1 MLSFFPENGFLGTGA
16 TFEEDLTLVVQL
28 MMGIMLILGAV
39 LARRKRYK
47 AHGIC
52 QTTVLLL
59 NLIMIALVML
69 PSFRVQVAPALPH
82 VFRKRYY
89 IVATVHGLLGMAAE
103 LLGLYIAA
111 VAGTKLVPQPLRFSR
126 WKPWMRAELMLWWI
140 VLLGGIATY
149 YVWYIAA
156 VS

>member
-1 MLSFFPENGFLGTGA
+1 MFSFFPANGFLGTGA
-16 TFEEDLTLVVQL
+16 TFEADLTLVVQL
-28 MMGIMLILGAV
+28 IMGIALILGAV
-39 LARRKRYK
+39 LARRKCYK
-47 AHGIC
+47 AHSIC
-52 QTTVLLL
+52 QTAVLVL

-89 IVATVHGLLGMAAE
+89 TVAAVHGLLGVAAE
-103 LLGLYIAA
+103 ILGLYIAA
-111 VAGTKLVPQPLRFSR
+111 VAGTRLVPERLRFSR

-149 YVWYIAA
+149 YVWYIAP